1 MEFPEGDSIDD
12 NVWTRKFL
20 EDLNIQVKYLWSTS
34 EQQYG
39 QKVNVAIASNDLP
52 DLILVNGAQLQLM
65 YENGQLMDVTDIV
78 ERTSR
83 PLLGRFSMETA
94 VFQSNQQPL
103 AGDSMQFPM

>member
-1 MEFPEGDSIDD
+1 MKRNQVLAIILSAMMLLGITGAMAEDNAKYFEKYSQTVTVTSVKNLGGGTMEFPEGDSIDD

-52 DLILVNGAQLQLM
+52 D
-65 YENGQLMDVTDIV
+65 
-78 ERTSR
+78 
-83 PLLGRFSMETA
+83 TA
-94 VFQSNQQPL
+94 AL
-103 AGDSMQFPM
+103 AWKR